1 MKYLTC
7 EFRRYHIVAI
17 TLIITLSV
25 FWSGLDTVHAGVTL
39 DASANELIT
48 IFGGGDSGAYLS
60 AARDLVQNG
69 RFTDESINVFYFWP
83 PGMAWLEGTS
93 WSIFGEYSVG
103 VVIGATSS
111 ILLSLTYCT
120 FLVMLK
126 GKYYVPG
133 LLFALFTISSTPIE
147 SYILDHGIFYAEG
160 ISLCLALLSIFA
172 LLSTI
177 NLQRSFIVVL
187 SIGGLSG
194 ALMAAAAYFRTT
206 YYPIRAVFA
215 VLATFMFVKFMVTSI
230 KNKRL
235 DLFLL
240 PKVASIFAAFVM
252 MSALTI
258 PWLDYREKIVPGG
271 DREWTVSAFHFQRAW
286 IDRDDPELPVWYSQA
301 GPGVACTIDPQQ
313 CSEIEVKLGPLSSLS
328 LSDLTVPTIKA
339 IANNPMSFLS
349 DRLTYIS
356 RGWFGS
362 EIGGSD
368 LGRDPEIM
376 QGLIYLMAVFTTLY
390 YSVYKALRKSGNE
403 LLLIVPLGLLALL
416 APFAIIH
423 IEPRY
428 LIPLKI
434 WGLLAF
440 TSASILEL
448 QRKRQKDVTFLE
460 SEH

>member
-1 MKYLTC
+1 MKYLMC
-7 EFRRYHIVAI
+7 EFRRYHFVAI
-17 TLIITLSV
+17 TSIITLSV

-39 DASANELIT
+39 NASANELIT
-48 IFGGGDSGAYLS
+48 IFGSGDSGAYLS
-60 AARDLVQNG
+60 AAKDFVQNG
-69 RFTDESINVFYFWP
+69 RFTSESTHVFYFWP
-83 PGMAWLEGTS
+83 PGMAWLEGTA

-103 VVIGATSS
+103 VVIAATTS
-111 ILLSLTYCT
+111 ILLSLTYSI

-133 LLFALFTISSTPIE
+133 FLFALFTISSTPIE

-172 LLSTI
+172 LLSTV
-177 NLQRSFIVVL
+177 NLQRSFIVVI
-187 SIGGLSG
+187 SMGGLSG
-194 ALMAAAAYFRTT
+194 TLMAAAAYFRTT

-215 VLATFMFVKFMVTSI
+215 VLAIFMILKFMLTSI
-230 KNKRL
+230 KIKRL

-240 PKVASIFAAFVM
+240 PKVASIFAAFVV
-252 MSALTI
+252 MSALTL
-258 PWLDYREKIVPGG
+258 PWLDYRERNVQPGA
-271 DREWTVSAFHFQRAW
+271 REWTASGFHFQRAW
-286 IDRDDPELPVWYSQA
+286 IDRADPELPVWYSQA

-328 LSDLTVPTIKA
+328 LSQLMVPTLKA
-339 IANNPMSFLS
+339 IAYNPTSFLR

-376 QGLIYLMAVFTTLY
+376 QGLIYLLAVLATLY
-390 YSVYKALRKSGNE
+390 YSVHKALRMSGIE

-416 APFAIIH
+416 APFAIMH
-423 IEPRY
+423 VEPRY

-440 TSASILEL
+440 TSASILEI
-448 QRKRQKDVTFLE
+448 QRKRQKDVTFLG